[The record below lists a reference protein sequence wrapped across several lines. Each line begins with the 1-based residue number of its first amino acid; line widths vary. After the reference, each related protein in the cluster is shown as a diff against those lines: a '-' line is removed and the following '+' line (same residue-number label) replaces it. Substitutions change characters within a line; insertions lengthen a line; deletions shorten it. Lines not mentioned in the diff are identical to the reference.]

1 MQVLILAHP
10 KEGGSAKSLEQ
21 AEVKY
26 RPVFARI
33 YVVG

>member
-1 MQVLILAHP
+1 MQVFILAHP
-10 KEGGSAKSLEQ
+10 KEAGSGKSLEQ

-26 RPVFARI
+26 RPVSARI